1 MFNEPY
7 DTSLLRRYNVK
18 QLTEQL
24 ETSYVQGNLH
34 AVAVPAA
41 HDEELTGVVVEVLP
55 GNDAVDLMEAPKLI
69 TTRDGVKIVID
80 SRATKSVD
88 RHGDAVR
95 VTAPTDYQFALREA
109 ILTYLWQQ
117 DRAAFSQLGELP
129 IRVYARWVSDALV
142 RRLGLDDLDK
152 LHIQIAAA
160 FFYVCGFSDGPM
172 EEGRRLGVSTL
183 IARSLSLPLQH
194 VVGVIDKYGYI
205 ADLSDFV
212 SKVKTVE
219 GASVRTAQL
228 SVGLIYELLKGSW
241 FGARKS
247 MIVTSAL
254 EYPPTFLAMLLSAY
268 NARGY
273 HSAFFSKTAVEADR
287 KGQQRA
293 FTLAMNHISRGL
305 TDE

>member
-7 DTSLLRRYNVK
+7 DTSVLRRHPVK

-24 ETSYVQGNLH
+24 ETNFVQGNLH
-34 AVAVPAA
+34 PVAVPAA
-41 HDEELTGVVVEVLP
+41 HDEELTGVVYEVLP
-55 GNDAVDLMEAPKLI
+55 GNDSVDLMEAPKLL
-69 TTRDGVKIVID
+69 TTREGVKVVID

-88 RHGDAVR
+88 RHGEASK

-117 DRAAFSQLGELP
+117 DAAAFSQLGELP

-160 FFYVCGFSDGPM
+160 FFYVCGFSDGEM
-172 EEGRRLGVSTL
+172 EEGRRLGVSTI
-183 IARSLSLPLQH
+183 IARALSLPMQL
-194 VVGVIDKYGYI
+194 VVELVNKYGYI

-212 SKVKTVE
+212 NKIKLVE
-219 GASVRTAQL
+219 AGNVRTQQI
-228 SVGLIYELLKGSW
+228 SVGLVYELLKGSW

-247 MIVTSAL
+247 MIITSAL
-254 EYPPTFLAMLLSAY
+254 EYPPTFLTMLLSAY
-268 NARGY
+268 NDRSY
-273 HSAFFSKTAVEADR
+273 HSSFFAKTAVEADR

-305 TDE
+305 TDG